1 MTEENMTSKTT
12 NNIGDV
18 TTDFGKATYTYTNI
32 PWLKGMFSYYEE
44 DYWDSVL
51 RGMGYYGNLPKCLP
65 ATNSRDNGTPYINE
79 TYEHSLS
86 EGNVSSLK
94 VYKKERTY
102 PSVTYTFTWQ

>member
-1 MTEENMTSKTT
+1 MMEENMTSKTT
-12 NNIGDV
+12 NTHGDV
-18 TTDFGKATYTYTNI
+18 TTDFGKAIYTYTKI
-32 PWLKGMFSYYEE
+32 PWLKGMFSFYEE

-65 ATNSRDNGTPYINE
+65 ATISRDNGTPYIAE
-79 TYEHSLS
+79 TYKHSLS
-86 EGNVSSLK
+86 GENVGTLE